1 MDAAETQE
9 QGQAVAVLYDED
21 VEQRQARLHAEGT
34 RRVRETVTGAV
45 TWSGLAAS
53 CSFAALQIAEQVA
66 VVGRLK
72 SVADQQVR
80 SITETGLE
88 GTETTSVDLG
98 DLEVQRLITFPEG
111 PEVSQT
117 EAEWLRA
124 TAALSAAWLGGPRE
138 ALRRIRASEVRR
150 CEAAGHGHKLRRA
163 QQAVE
168 AYWRHKPAP
177 QTVERWLVEGGPA
190 DERLLTWT
198 RRLLA
203 ACRALQSFGQAVAP
217 VPVRLARPAAPK
229 PSPEQ
234 LDAMLARVVG
244 GSDVPAREQPSS
256 PEGE

>member
-1 MDAAETQE
+1 VDAAETQE

-45 TWSGLAAS
+45 TWNGLAAS
-53 CSFAALQIAEQVA
+53 CSLAALQIAEQVA
-66 VVGRLK
+66 VSGRLK
-72 SVADQQVR
+72 GMEGHLKGS
-80 SITETGLE
+80 ETDATDPSLPAN
-88 GTETTSVDLG
+88 TSDNAASLV
-98 DLEVQRLITFPEG
+98 E
-111 PEVSQT
+111 QT
-117 EAEWLRA
+117 EGEWLRA

-150 CEAAGHGHKLRRA
+150 CEAAGHGHRLRRA

-190 DERLLTWT
+190 DDRLLTWT